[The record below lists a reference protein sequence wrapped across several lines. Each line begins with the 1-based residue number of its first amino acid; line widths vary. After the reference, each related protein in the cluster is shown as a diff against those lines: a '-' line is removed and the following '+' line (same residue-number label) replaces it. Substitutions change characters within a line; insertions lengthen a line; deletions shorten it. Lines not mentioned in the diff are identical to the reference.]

1 MFVSNFVFVIFQAT
15 VEAFFLVHAAPTH
28 PDDKKKV
35 QQKETRIEQL
45 SHIQEQPL
53 VPLSEVTE
61 EERSGLFTLFYMHR
75 PPSPPPVDVFIPI
88 FCHLVACYFAK
99 FLLYISLKIC
109 GQKNC

>member
-1 MFVSNFVFVIFQAT
+1 M
-15 VEAFFLVHAAPTH
+15 VHAAPTH

-61 EERSGLFTLFYMHR
+61 EERSGLFTLFYMRAIVQYLVKYLLNR
-75 PPSPPPVDVFIPI
+75 PQRKLGQSCTNS
-88 FCHLVACYFAK
+88 CH
-99 FLLYISLKIC
+99 KIDRPD
-109 GQKNC
+109 KT

>member
-1 MFVSNFVFVIFQAT
+1 MFLTNFVFVNFQAT

-61 EERSGLFTLFYMHR
+61 EERSGLFKLFLHACYSTV
-75 PPSPPPVDVFIPI
+75 PCKVFIESAPT
-88 FCHLVACYFAK
+88 
-99 FLLYISLKIC
+99 
-109 GQKNC
+109 